1 LPRAGRWRCRA
12 SAAATRSRWPPSVWS
27 LLAVVFVAGV
37 AIGSVPVAPA
47 ETLAIVAR
55 RLFGLDIPVT
65 WQPSTEAI
73 IWELRI
79 PRVLTAMVVGVGLS
93 VAGATFQGLL
103 RNPLADPY
111 VSGHGLGRGAGSRH
125 RRRPPDR
132 TRRPPVRPRECP
144 RLRGALGAVLVV
156 YRLSRTGG
164 MAPMTSLL
172 LTGYAVGSLLAA
184 GLGARDVRVGRRAAP
199 DRLVLLGSFDA
210 STWARLAGA
219 APLILI
225 GSALVLYRARSLNGL
240 LLGEE
245 TASHLG
251 VDVKRERR
259 ILLAL
264 GSLLTA
270 AAVAVSGLIG
280 LSAWSY
286 RTSVRLVVGPNARL
300 VIPLSAI
307 YGAALLATA
316 DIIARTLGEIPVGV
330 VTALIG
336 APVLSLHPPSD
347 AHGLRAMSR
356 AFELQAVSAGYPGRD
371 VLKSIDLAVAEGE
384 RLLLLVP
391 TVPAS
396 PLCCARSP
404 ASCTPLPAGPCWAT
418 CRWRR
423 CRERQSPGASPSCPQ
438 LATLPFAARVDDVVA
453 LGRLPHEDRLRGL
466 RERDRAAVAAAI
478 DMVGLGKLVDRDAR
492 TLSLGERQLVLLA
505 LAIAQKAPVIIL
517 DEPTVHLDIR
527 HQVDVMELLRELNVR
542 DGTTIVAVM
551 HDLRLAAHYFP
562 RTLVLADGRLVMDR
576 SARSGTRPRRHSPCI
591 RRRPGAAG
599 DAVGASGGAL
609 TGRRNQASHSDV
621 PERQCNR

>member
-1 LPRAGRWRCRA
+1 MATGETMIAPRRVLALPRVGRRHPVTL
-12 SAAATRSRWPPSVWS
+12 AA
-27 LLAVVFVAGV
+27 LGLLILAVVFVVGV

-55 RLFGLDIPVT
+55 RLFGLDIAVT

-111 VSGHGLGRGAGSRH
+111 VLGTASGAALGAAIAVVLPIELVVLQFGLVNALAF
-125 RRRPPDR
+125 
-132 TRRPPVRPRECP
+132 V
-144 RLRGALGAVLVV
+144 GALGAVLLV
-156 YRLSRTGG
+156 YRLSRTSG

-184 GLGARDVRVGRRAAP
+184 GLAIAMFASGAALRQIVSF
-199 DRLVLLGSFDA
+199 LLGSFDA

-280 LSAWSY
+280 FVGLVVPHV
-286 RTSVRLVVGPNARL
+286 VRLVVGPNARL

-336 APVLSLHPPSD
+336 APFFLYI
-347 AHGLRAMSR
+347 LRR
-356 AFELQAVSAGYPGRD
+356 TRTGYEL
-371 VLKSIDLAVAEGE
+371 
-384 RLLLLVP
+384 
-391 TVPAS
+391 
-396 PLCCARSP
+396 
-404 ASCTPLPAGPCWAT
+404 
-418 CRWRR
+418 
-423 CRERQSPGASPSCPQ
+423 
-438 LATLPFAARVDDVVA
+438 
-453 LGRLPHEDRLRGL
+453 
-466 RERDRAAVAAAI
+466 
-478 DMVGLGKLVDRDAR
+478 
-492 TLSLGERQLVLLA
+492 
-505 LAIAQKAPVIIL
+505 
-517 DEPTVHLDIR
+517 
-527 HQVDVMELLRELNVR
+527 
-542 DGTTIVAVM
+542 
-551 HDLRLAAHYFP
+551 
-562 RTLVLADGRLVMDR
+562 
-576 SARSGTRPRRHSPCI
+576 
-591 RRRPGAAG
+591 
-599 DAVGASGGAL
+599 
-609 TGRRNQASHSDV
+609 
-621 PERQCNR
+621 